1 MEGTTLEA
9 ELAASTVRDAQLRLA
24 SWREAATW
32 LDYAAVEFVAD
43 ETTRSYLEHVAQCQ
57 REEAERRFAAAAGF
71 TPVA

>member
-9 ELAASTVRDAQLRLA
+9 EMAASTQRDAGLA
-24 SWREAATW
+24 LAHWRDAAAW

-43 ETTRSYLEHVAQCQ
+43 GTTRSYLEHVAQCQ

-71 TPVA
+71 TRAV